1 MGNASVNTIRLIDS
15 DGDALDDGGGRLN
28 VNAVLSASDNIEIGN
43 VDIKLNGTAVSAD
56 EGDADAGTLRVTL
69 ADDDNHFGA
78 VGAGASISGNIHAQL
93 RYIGSQTQQAL
104 SYLATI
110 DGDTSSF
117 VGAIGTDGSTGPS
130 KVMSIGGT
138 VAIGGNIQELQC
150 DANGI
155 LLVQLSSNSGVDIGD
170 VDVTS
175 ISAGTNAIGK
185 VGHDIT
191 GGADGVITDDA
202 DGQVLGGDVACK
214 KIDIQAQTDNT
225 GVIAVGFTGVDA
237 TVATGTGILLNAGD
251 VYSLE
256 ISNLNLIYIES
267 SVSGEGVRYTYFT

>member
-1 MGNASVNTIRLIDS
+1 MANIGIGAVRIIDS
-15 DGDALDDGGGRLN
+15 DGDVVESDGSGRLKVKLDSSSVDIGDVSLLLDGTAAHYGAGNVADGGR
-28 VNAVLSASDNIEIGN
+28 
-43 VDIKLNGTAVSAD
+43 
-56 EGDADAGTLRVTL
+56 TLRVTL
-69 ADDDNHFGA
+69 ASDDVHFGA
-78 VGAGASISGNIHAQL
+78 VGGAADVDGTIHGQL
-93 RYIGSQTQQAL
+93 RYIAN
-104 SYLATI
+104 YLETI

-191 GGADGVITDDA
+191 GGADGVKVVTTA
-202 DGQVLGGDVACK
+202 GSHVELASSTACK
-214 KIDIQAQTDNT
+214 KVDIQAQTDNT
-225 GVIAVGFTGVDA
+225 GIIAVGFDNVDA
-237 TVATGTGILLNAGD
+237 TVATGTGIILNAGD
-251 VYSLE
+251 IYSLE
-256 ISNLNLIYIES
+256 INNLNLIYIDSTEN
-267 SVSGEGVRYTYFT
+267 GEGVRYTYFT